1 MEKHSIHQKSIK
13 TSFDKC
19 LETIPKLDSVYR
31 TVGWVLELDP
41 HQEKTESLGSLP
53 MRGTL
58 LPTRYTPGNKPSLD
72 QDDEMITSVSV
83 CESVLG
89 TQGRGL
95 PPKQTHLILFLI
107 NLQYGTG
114 D

>member
-1 MEKHSIHQKSIK
+1 M
-13 TSFDKC
+13 
-19 LETIPKLDSVYR
+19 
-31 TVGWVLELDP
+31 LELDP

-58 LPTRYTPGNKPSLD
+58 LPTRYIPGNKPSLD
-72 QDDEMITSVSV
+72 QDDDMITSVSV

-89 TQGRGL
+89 TQGSGL
-95 PPKQTHLILFLI
+95 PSKQTHLILYWTNFLI